1 MPSAG
6 RNHGVEKCSAICLC
20 AIHDIERRA
29 TDAASCRWSARQPA
43 AIFHERKANMLAHQ
57 KRTIA
62 LVMLLIFGASWLNAS
77 GKKMWTVSVA
87 KLGYRGDAWR
97 TIVRWRGNYIV
108 IGSVKFIPDPEK
120 NQCVVSFDPQQPLLV
135 FDVAA
140 RKQVPAEVLGS
151 LEQEW
156 EPPHTRRRLP
166 CSADKHGIP
175 ETWILPLTDDLDYR
189 PDYEKD
195 LIAVLDKSQR
205 EKYRISP
212 AQFGCWSG
220 CVTSSRAGNR
230 FAILDEGQTVG
241 GWIIQHTENLEA
253 DDIYTDKKRIRV
265 YDAQN
270 GKKLYQ
276 VSWAEPT
283 DCRHDISD
291 MSERVAFS
299 DDGDML
305 AILDDEGV
313 LRVVR
318 ISEQ

>member
-1 MPSAG
+1 VVRFAF
-6 RNHGVEKCSAICLC
+6 VQC
-20 AIHDIERRA
+20 HDIERH
-29 TDAASCRWSARQPA
+29 AAACRCSARQPA
-43 AIFHERKANMLAHQ
+43 AIFDERKDNMLAHQ

-62 LVMLLIFGASWLNAS
+62 LVLLLIFGVSLLNAS
-77 GKKMWTVSVA
+77 GKKIWTVSVA

-97 TIVRWRGNYIV
+97 TIVRWRGSYIV
-108 IGSVKFIPDPEK
+108 IGSVKFIPDPGK
-120 NQCVVSFDPQQPLLV
+120 NQCVVSFDPKQPLLV

-140 RKQVPAEVLGS
+140 RKQVPADVLGS

-166 CSADKHGIP
+166 CSSDKAGIP
-175 ETWILPLTDDLDYR
+175 ETWILPLTDDLDYH
-189 PDYEKD
+189 PDYEKN
-195 LIAVLDKSQR
+195 LMTVLDKNQR

-220 CVTSSRAGNR
+220 CLTSSRAGNR
-230 FAILDEGQTVG
+230 FAILDKGQTVG

-265 YDAQN
+265 YDAQD

-283 DCRHDISD
+283 DCRHDIID

-305 AILDDEGV
+305 ASLDDEGL

-318 ISEQ
+318 ISEE